1 MFLLNSIQL
10 LSMKQ
15 FLLKIKEID
24 LVYHPGNNSRRV
36 RYNDKD
42 FDVLLI
48 RFSVDNKEFLFAIK
62 ADHLPDTDS
71 IHLVYNSLNHQV
83 TWSPKSLDG
92 NIKDLT
98 GLF

>member
-1 MFLLNSIQL
+1 
-10 LSMKQ
+10 MKQ

-24 LVYHPGNNSRRV
+24 LVYHPGNNNRRV

-48 RFSVDNKEFLFAIK
+48 RFSNDFKEFLFAIK
-62 ADHLPDTDS
+62 ADNLPDTDS
-71 IHLVYNSLNHQV
+71 IHLVYNPINHQV

-92 NIKDLT
+92 YIKDVK